1 MATLCLAKIHRV
13 EEEDVANCRSANKK
27 EDEEE
32 ETKPAVLTIYEGII
46 LWKGIFYS
54 KQEEAGKGSSSLGAF
69 CHAIQTFVTSEP
81 IWNSSCHHSL
91 SAGKEKTTS
100 STLMESELMSHPQTK
115 SYVLR

>member
-46 LWKGIFYS
+46 L
-54 KQEEAGKGSSSLGAF
+54 
-69 CHAIQTFVTSEP
+69 
-81 IWNSSCHHSL
+81 
-91 SAGKEKTTS
+91 
-100 STLMESELMSHPQTK
+100 
-115 SYVLR
+115 